1 MTDPRNSDCPAVL
14 RRPAAGPP
22 RATARGHAA
31 RASLLALLLLLPLA
45 SGGCYTRRMARME
58 CTLDTLRWQV
68 DSLHQSQSTAWRQIE
83 SDLQEQRDLMLSL
96 KAGTNVA
103 SNELVDRIEELSAK
117 LDDTVDRVSRV
128 APGAARAATPADTAR
143 TAAAGGLAAEDL
155 YEQAARDF
163 TQGRFEMALVGFRTL
178 AAAYPD
184 HELADNALYG
194 VGESYYALAR
204 YDSAGAAYRE
214 VESRY
219 PRGDRVPAALY
230 KLGMVH
236 EKLGDKAEAQRV
248 FEHLREKFPRSGEA
262 KLAEER
268 LRELARP

>member
-1 MTDPRNSDCPAVL
+1 MTDPRNTDRSAASHRL
-14 RRPAAGPP
+14 AAGP
-22 RATARGHAA
+22 A
-31 RASLLALLLLLPLA
+31 RAALLALLLLLPLA

-58 CTLDTLRWQV
+58 GTLDTLRWQV
-68 DSLHQSQSTAWRQIE
+68 DSLHQDQGTAWRQVE
-83 SDLQEQRDLMLSL
+83 RDLQEQRDLLLSL

-128 APGAARAATPADTAR
+128 SGSPSRAIPAPTPQDTAGA
-143 TAAAGGLAAEDL
+143 AAAGGLAAEDL
-155 YEQAARDF
+155 YEQGARDF
-163 TQGRFEMALVGFRTL
+163 TQGRFEMALGGFRSL
-178 AAAYPD
+178 LAAYPD

-204 YDSAGAAYRE
+204 YDSAGTAYRE

-219 PRGDRVPAALY
+219 PRGDRLPAALY
-230 KLGMVH
+230 KLGMVNQ
-236 EKLGDKAEAQRV
+236 KLGDKAEAKKV
-248 FEHLREKFPRSGEA
+248 FTRLREKFPRSGEA

-268 LRELARP
+268 LRELDRS